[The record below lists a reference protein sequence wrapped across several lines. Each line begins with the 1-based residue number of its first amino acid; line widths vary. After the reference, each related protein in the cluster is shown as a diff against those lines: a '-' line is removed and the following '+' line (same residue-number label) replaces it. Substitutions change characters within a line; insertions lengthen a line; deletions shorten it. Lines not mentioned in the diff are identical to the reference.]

1 MDIRYYVINLAEKE
15 ERWNRMVRLSK
26 ENGVTLTRV
35 EAFSPSTIPIKS
47 AFSEIFNCY
56 LSPQQLG
63 CYFSHRGIW
72 NKIAK
77 GSSPFAVVLEDDAVF
92 SEDLVS
98 FVDEVKKAS
107 INFDIIRLE
116 DTYKGT
122 SFITDSKL
130 VQVGGIDLGR
140 LYSSSAGTGGMIVSK
155 EGAKKLLEI
164 ARPVLPVDE
173 LLFNKYSP
181 IWNQLI
187 NYQVKQILVWQLYS
201 LGFGSIKGFES
212 SISSPEKNRKKK
224 KSLKTSIKK
233 LTIKIRYLARLNLM
247 KTQEVELDNSRK
259 QKLEENEKDRF
270 SIVS

>member
-63 CYFSHRGIW
+63 CYFSHRRIW
-72 NKIAK
+72 EKIAK

-201 LGFGSIKGFES
+201 LGFGSIKCF
-212 SISSPEKNRKKK
+212 
-224 KSLKTSIKK
+224 
-233 LTIKIRYLARLNLM
+233 
-247 KTQEVELDNSRK
+247 
-259 QKLEENEKDRF
+259 
-270 SIVS
+270 